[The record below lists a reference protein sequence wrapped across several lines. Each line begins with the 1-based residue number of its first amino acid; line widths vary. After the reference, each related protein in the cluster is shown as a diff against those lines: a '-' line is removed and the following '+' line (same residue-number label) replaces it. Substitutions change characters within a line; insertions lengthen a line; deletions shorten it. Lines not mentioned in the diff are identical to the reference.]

1 MYENSLHVNP
11 VIRNFWINLRKSES
25 PFHVFKKNRNL
36 VYFGNTL
43 SKASYEF
50 FGKRAKDLDIDV
62 DISHQTQN
70 FQDILRKERGN
81 EKKLEALAK
90 KAVYESFGI
99 PEDILDVE
107 LNGSKDVDLNRVEK
121 KENIP
126 YSKLDRETQKLINK
140 RILLNTIIQGS
151 SIHAFCTLHH
161 LVKDDLE
168 KLIPGIVK
176 LYDSL
181 SVGTVSSYWKIDYS
195 KYAEDPDFSQNM
207 AIGSSKIEY
216 DEEENPEV
224 VCSAK
229 TFTVLCQEMVKGGIE
244 CICLHGL
251 QDISKEQLEIVYNF
265 SDKRVDEPRYIQAS
279 SEVWRRLLSFYKV
292 YKKDNDTTLPEYI
305 MNISLLS
312 PDVIEDFFEGVID
325 NDFDKSMAIIGEIV
339 SET

>member
-11 VIRNFWINLRKSES
+11 AIRNFWTNLRKSDS
-25 PFHVFKKNRNL
+25 PFHIFKKNRNL
-36 VYFGNTL
+36 VYFGNNL

-50 FGKRAKDLDIDV
+50 FQKRAKELDIDI

-70 FQDILRKERGN
+70 FQNILIKESGH

-99 PEDILDVE
+99 PEDILKAS
-107 LNGSKDVDLNRVEK
+107 LNSDDIDLNKVEK
-121 KENIP
+121 KEQIP

-140 RILLNTIIQGS
+140 RILLNMIIQGS

-161 LVKDDLE
+161 LVKDELE

-195 KYAEDPDFSQNM
+195 RYAEDPDFSQNM

-216 DEEENPEV
+216 NENEEPEV

-251 QDISKEQLEIVYNF
+251 QGLSEEQLNIVYNF
-265 SDKRVDEPRYIQAS
+265 SDKRVDEPRYIQTS
-279 SEVWRRLLSFYKV
+279 SEVWRRLLSFYKI
-292 YKKDNDTTLPEYI
+292 YKKENEEATLPEYI
-305 MNISLLS
+305 MKISMLS
-312 PDVIEDFFEGVID
+312 PDTIEDFFEGVID
-325 NDFDKSMAIIGEIV
+325 NDFDKSIKIIQD
-339 SET
+339 

>member
-11 VIRNFWINLRKSES
+11 SIRNFWTNLRKTES

-36 VYFGNTL
+36 VYFGNNL
-43 SKASYEF
+43 SKASYDF
-50 FGKRAKDLDIDV
+50 FQKRAKDLDIDT

-70 FQDILRKERGN
+70 FQNILRKESGN
-81 EKKLEALAK
+81 ESKLEALAK

-99 PEDILDVE
+99 PEDILNVK
-107 LNGSKDVDLNRVEK
+107 LNSKDVDLNKVEK
-121 KENIP
+121 KENIA

-161 LVKDDLE
+161 LVKDELE
-168 KLIPGIVK
+168 SLIPGIVK

-195 KYAEDPDFSQNM
+195 RYAEDPDFSKGM

-216 DEEENPEV
+216 NEEDEPEV

-229 TFTVLCQEMVKGGIE
+229 TFTVLCQEIVKGGIE

-251 QDISKEQLEIVYNF
+251 QDIPEEQLRIVYDF
-265 SDKRVDEPRYIQAS
+265 SDKRVDEPRYIQIS

-292 YKKDNDTTLPEYI
+292 YKKQNEESSLPEYI
-305 MNISLLS
+305 MNISMIS
-312 PDVIEDFFEGVID
+312 VDAIEDFFEGVID
-325 NDFDKSMAIIGEIV
+325 NDFDKSINLLLD
-339 SET
+339 